1 MFRKDALSRARN
13 GLGRPVMAGAAALTL
28 LLGLIGAA
36 PAMATPKGD
45 FAVFS
50 DCPTSTSEACTYA
63 KTESGKISIGKEVV
77 PIEKAIVVQGGLV
90 ENEEGNYNMV
100 AAKDGNTLVK
110 APQKVPG
117 GLSGLVK
124 CNEISNFIE
133 RGACELF
140 FENGLTG
147 VTATTELAAPA
158 HSVEVSLSSLLSA
171 EGTGLSL
178 PIKVKLE
185 NPLLGG
191 SCYVGSNSSPIVVDL
206 TTGTSGVLTGKV
218 GEAELLEGSILALEN
233 NSLVNGTY
241 SAPTA
246 NGCGGIFSFLIDPII
261 NSRLGLPSGSGKNQA
276 VLNGKLEVATAEEVK
291 AHE

>member
-1 MFRKDALSRARN
+1 MSSKDVRSRARN
-13 GLGRPVMAGAAALTL
+13 GLGRPVMAGTAALAL
-28 LLGLIGAA
+28 VLGLIGAA

-63 KTESGKISIGKEVV
+63 KTESGKIVIGSEDV
-77 PIEKAIVVQGGLV
+77 PIINAIVLQGGLV
-90 ENEEGNYNMV
+90 ENESGRDDLV
-100 AAKDGNTLVK
+100 AAKDGNTLSK
-110 APQKVPG
+110 SAQKVPG

-133 RGACELF
+133 RASCELF

-158 HSVEVSLSSLLSA
+158 HSVEVSLENIVA
-171 EGTGLSL
+171 GEGTGLAL

-185 NPLLGG
+185 NPLLGS
-191 SCYVGSNSSPIVVDL
+191 SCYVGSDASPIVVDL

-218 GEAELLEGSILALEN
+218 GEVQVLEGSILAAEN
-233 NSLVNGTY
+233 NSLVNDTY
-241 SAPTA
+241 SAPA
-246 NGCGGIFSFLIDPII
+246 ASGCGGIFSFLIDPII
-261 NSRLGLPSGSGKNQA
+261 DSRLDLPSASGKNEA
-276 VLNGKLEVATAEEVK
+276 VLNGKLEVVAASEVT

>member
-1 MFRKDALSRARN
+1 MSGRSARSRVRN
-13 GLGRPVMAGAAALTL
+13 GIGRPLLAAAGGLVL

-63 KTESGKISIGKEVV
+63 KTESGKIGIGKEVV
-77 PIEKAIVVQGGLV
+77 PIEKAIVLQGGLV
-90 ENEEGNYNMV
+90 ENESGSYNLV

-110 APQKVPG
+110 AAQKVPG

-133 RGACELF
+133 RISCELF
-140 FENGLTG
+140 FENGATG

-158 HSVEVSLSSLLSA
+158 SSVVVNVEHILEA
-171 EGTGLSL
+171 EGTGLAL

-185 NPLLGG
+185 NPLLGS
-191 SCYVGSNSSPIVVDL
+191 SCYVGSNSSPIIVDL

-218 GEAELLEGSILALEN
+218 GEVEVLEGSILAAQN

-241 SAPTA
+241 AAPTA
-246 NGCGGIFSFLIDPII
+246 NGCGGVFSFLIDPIVD
-261 NSRLGLPSGSGKNQA
+261 SRLGLPSASGKNEA
-276 VLNGKLEVATAEEVK
+276 VLNGKLEIVAASQVT

>member
-1 MFRKDALSRARN
+1 MSGKTARSRVRN
-13 GLGRPVMAGAAALTL
+13 GLGRPLIAGAGALVM

-45 FAVFS
+45 FSVFS
-50 DCPTSTSEACTYA
+50 DCPTKTSQVCTYA
-63 KTESGKISIGKEVV
+63 KTETGKIVIGKEDV

-90 ENEEGNYNMV
+90 ENESGGFNMV
-100 AAKDGNTLVK
+100 AAKDGNTLSK

-133 RGACELF
+133 RATCELF
-140 FENGLTG
+140 FENGATG

-158 HSVEVSLSSLLSA
+158 HSVEVNLGNLLA
-171 EGTGLSL
+171 GEGTGLSL

-185 NPLLGG
+185 NPLLGS
-191 SCYVGSNSSPIVVDL
+191 SCYVGSNSSPIVVNL
-206 TTGTSGVLTGKV
+206 TTGKSGVLTGTP
-218 GEAELLEGSILALEN
+218 GEAELLEESIIALPHA
-233 NSLVNGTY
+233 SLVNGTY
-241 SAPTA
+241 SAPA
-246 NGCGGIFSFLIDPII
+246 ASGCGGIFSFLIDPII
-261 NSRLGLPSGSGKNQA
+261 DSRLGLPSASGKNEA
-276 VLNGKLEVATAEEVK
+276 VLNGKLEVVAAEEVT

>member
-1 MFRKDALSRARN
+1 MSGKTARSRVRN
-13 GLGRPVMAGAAALTL
+13 GLGRPLIAGAGALVL

-45 FAVFS
+45 FSVFS
-50 DCPTSTSEACTYA
+50 DCPTKTAEACAYA
-63 KTESGKISIGKEVV
+63 KTETGKIVIGKEDV

-90 ENEEGNYNMV
+90 ENESGGYDMV
-100 AAKDGNTLVK
+100 AAKDGNTLSK
-110 APQKVPG
+110 SPQKVPG

-133 RGACELF
+133 RATCELF
-140 FENGLTG
+140 FENGATG

-158 HSVEVSLSSLLSA
+158 GSVEVNLSNILSG

-185 NPLLGG
+185 NPLLGS
-191 SCYVGSNSSPIVVDL
+191 SCYVGSNSSPIVVNL
-206 TTGTSGVLTGKV
+206 TTGKSGVLTGMP
-218 GEAELLEGSILALEN
+218 GELQLLEGSIISLPHA
-233 NSLVNGTY
+233 SLVNDTY
-241 SAPTA
+241 TAPA
-246 NGCGGIFSFLIDPII
+246 ASGCGGIFSFLIDPII
-261 NSRLGLPSGSGKNQA
+261 DSRLGLPSASGKNEA
-276 VLNGKLEVATAEEVK
+276 VLNGKLEVVVAEEVT